1 MIKTI
6 SLLPGIT
13 LRCCR
18 DSRFKQ
24 NCLSIQLIRPM
35 SSQEAALNALI
46 PAILLR
52 GCQSAPDLR
61 SITLRLDDLYGAAVG
76 PLVRRIGD
84 FQTTGFYCSFI
95 DDRYTLEADS
105 VLAPMVDFLRQLLL
119 EPLTEK
125 GVFCKEFVKGE
136 KTNLISAIDSQ
147 KNDKRAYAAAQ
158 LLRKMC
164 ANDPFGI
171 PRLGESA
178 HVRKITPKSAY
189 AHYQKILKESPIH
202 LFYVG
207 SAEPEQVAQLLK
219 SVFEQLERD
228 YVSLPEQT
236 PFQGGKTGTFTE
248 TMDVSQ
254 GKLCMGFST
263 PVTIRDADFAAMQM
277 LNTVLGGG
285 MTSKLFMNI
294 REKQSLCYDIGS
306 AYYGSKGIVTV
317 SAGID
322 CDKKDFV
329 VGQIMQ
335 QLESCRSKDISQ
347 EEMDAAREYLLSGLR
362 STTDSPGAI
371 ESFFANGAISGL
383 TMDLQQYAD
392 AVMAVTLND
401 VAAAA
406 EKLSLQTTFFLKGVQ

>member
-1 MIKTI
+1 MIETI
-6 SLLPGIT
+6 SLLPGVT

-24 NCLSIQLIRPM
+24 NCLSLQLIRPM
-35 SSQEAALNALI
+35 SKQEAALNALI

-52 GCQSAPDLR
+52 GCKSAPDLR
-61 SITLRLDDLYGAAVG
+61 SITLKLDDLYGAAVG

-95 DDRYTLEADS
+95 DDRYTLEADF
-105 VLAPMVDFLRQLLL
+105 VLAPMIDFLRQLLL
-119 EPLTEK
+119 EPLTER
-125 GVFCKEFVKGE
+125 GVFSKDFVAGE
-136 KTNLISAIDSQ
+136 KTNLISTIESQ
-147 KNDKRAYAAAQ
+147 KNDKRAYAAGQ

-171 PRLGESA
+171 PRLGEA
-178 HVRKITPKSAY
+178 AQVRKITPKSAY

-202 LFYVG
+202 LLYVG
-207 SAEPEQVAQLLK
+207 SAEPEQVAALLK
-219 SVFEQLERD
+219 PVFESIDRD
-228 YVSLPEQT
+228 YVNLPEQT
-236 PFQGGKTGTFTE
+236 PFRGGEIGEFIE
-248 TMDVSQ
+248 TMDVAQ

-263 PVTIRDADFAAMQM
+263 PATIRDTGFAAMQM

-294 REKQSLCYDIGS
+294 REKQSLCYDISS

-329 VGQIMQ
+329 VSQILQ
-335 QLESCRSKDISQ
+335 QLEDCRNGNISDA
-347 EEMDAAREYLLSGLR
+347 EMDAAREYLLSGLR
-362 STTDSPGAI
+362 STTDSTGAI
-371 ESFFANGAISGL
+371 ESFYANGAVSGL
-383 TMDLQQYAD
+383 PLDLQQYAD
-392 AVMAVTLND
+392 AVTAVTREA

-406 EKLSLQTTFFLKGVQ
+406 AELTLRTTFFLKGVQ